1 MDLNKLKSFI
11 DDKHVAI
18 DVQDDIVRVN
28 LEIGNDNS
36 WVEFE
41 INNRD
46 EEQTATL
53 INAYVS
59 KGKSKK

>member
-1 MDLNKLKSFI
+1 MDLNKLKSFVN
-11 DDKHVAI
+11 DKHVAI
-18 DVQDDIVRVN
+18 DVQNDIVRVN

-53 INAYVS
+53 INTYVS
-59 KGKSKK
+59 KEKAKK